1 MIDDQEYYS
10 RTPEERGLA
19 LDAAIRRLQIQNAS
33 IYVPLE
39 PIPQEEIYRLKKL
52 WKNLFSRYD
61 IDRKKGLI
69 FNYYKI

>member
-1 MIDDQEYYS
+1 MTDDQES
-10 RTPEERGLA
+10 SLRTPADRVLA
-19 LDAAIRRLQIQNAS
+19 LDDAIRRLQILNGS

-39 PIPQEEIYRLKKL
+39 PIPQEEIDMRKKL
-52 WKNLFSRYD
+52 WQNLFSRYD